1 MITLRPGSHA
11 YRLLL
16 LLSAAGEFPTRSMRL
31 LGSVRSLEAL
41 VCRLEHS
48 QQFRDEA
55 GADLGS
61 YRMLS
66 VSGKRDRRTIRLHK
80 TALPLLNTLHPAAL
94 EQYLV
99 LSGGHRFSGSDG
111 HIQRNHRVAETLA
124 MCMDAGVEFRPY
136 VLPVLQKQ
144 RIARIVPPAP
154 VFYIA
159 KSLKRLDSTEM
170 NKTIFTRLTGALF
183 APGACWAV
191 YNTRGAVMKWS
202 GMGEFKTA
210 QHLAELARMN
220 AGLPRMDR
228 ALLLGERM
236 GIALRTMEESDKS
249 RRMELRFD
257 RIYPHIHFIP
267 LDRQGI
273 RLLKIL
279 TLPDWEEQLL
289 SAVFPPQW
297 RATGPGIIEHDARRD
312 GTFILSHLDGDLARL
327 LRLRQALEHSETPCE
342 VLCFPWQ
349 TAFIR
354 DYLGNRVRIREVTM
368 DALENALGLT
378 SSEDDAPQ
386 EEGPP

>member
-41 VCRLEHS
+41 VYRLEHT
-48 QQFRDEA
+48 QQFRNES

-61 YRMLS
+61 CKMLS

-94 EQYLV
+94 EQYLA
-99 LSGGHRFSGSDG
+99 LSGGHRFSSSTG
-111 HIQRNHRVAETLA
+111 HVQRNHRVAETLA
-124 MCMDAGVEFRPY
+124 MCMGAGIEFRPY
-136 VLPVLQKQ
+136 ALPVMQKQ
-144 RIARIVPPAP
+144 RIAQVVPTAPAL
-154 VFYIA
+154 YIA
-159 KSLKRLDSTEM
+159 RSLKRLDSTEM

-183 APGACWAV
+183 AHETCWAV
-191 YNTRGAVMKWS
+191 YNTRSAVMKWS

-220 AGLPRMDR
+220 AGIPQADH
-228 ALLLGERM
+228 ALLLGECID
-236 GIALRTMEESDKS
+236 IALRTMEESDKS

-267 LDRQGI
+267 LNWQGI
-273 RLLKIL
+273 RLLRIL
-279 TLPDWEEQLL
+279 TLPDWNEQLL
-289 SAVFPPQW
+289 SAVFPSEW
-297 RATGPGIIEHDARRD
+297 RAVSPGIIEHDAQRD
-312 GTFILSHLDGDLARL
+312 GIFILSHLDGDLARL

-349 TAFIR
+349 TVFVR
-354 DYLGNRVRIREVTM
+354 DYLGGRAGLREVTM
-368 DALENALGLT
+368 DALEDALGLT
-378 SSEDDAPQ
+378 DPEDSDPHK
-386 EEGPP
+386 EVLP